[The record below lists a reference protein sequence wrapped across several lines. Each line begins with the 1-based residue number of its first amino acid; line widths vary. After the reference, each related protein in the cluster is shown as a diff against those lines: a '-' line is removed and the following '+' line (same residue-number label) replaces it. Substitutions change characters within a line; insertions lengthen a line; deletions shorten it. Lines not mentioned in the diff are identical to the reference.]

1 MKIQLSKLV
10 KKIVFE
16 EISTIELCC
25 GVRVKDYGNRL
36 RREGQG
42 SVIQPRTQRLLF
54 SKHFVDPKEA
64 FHHFNV

>member
-1 MKIQLSKLV
+1 MMKIQLSKLV

-25 GVRVKDYGNRL
+25 GVGVKDYGNRF

-42 SVIQPRTQRLLF
+42 SVI
-54 SKHFVDPKEA
+54 
-64 FHHFNV
+64 